1 MRIMRLFYEI
11 EQCFSLHV
19 VFQLLHSKNF
29 DILFTRQKALKKSM
43 QYILIY
49 TYWQKWKIAY

>member
-1 MRIMRLFYEI
+1 MRLFYEI

-19 VFQLLHSKNF
+19 VLQLLHSKNF

-43 QYILIY
+43 QYILTY
-49 TYWQKWKIAY
+49 TYWRKWKIAY